1 MASIIIRPA
10 GPADAPAVR
19 NIYRPFVENSA
30 VTFEVELPSVA
41 DFEER
46 ISPEVK
52 LYPFLVA
59 EEEGGPILGYSYAGR
74 QMDRAAYQ
82 WNATLSVYLGNCRR
96 QGLGTALYLALMDI
110 LKLQNIHNVYGGV
123 TWPNPA
129 SEALHLKLGFS
140 LLGRYRL
147 TGFKAGLWHDVVWF
161 EKRLLGEEDV
171 SGELAPLPP
180 SPLIF
185 FKDLEPDKVASSLGR
200 YRLKM
205 Q

>member
-19 NIYRPFVENSA
+19 SIYSPFVENSA
-30 VTFEVELPSVA
+30 ITFEVEVPSVA
-41 DFEER
+41 DFEGR
-46 ISPEVK
+46 INPSPKV
-52 LYPFLVA
+52 YPFLVA
-59 EEEGGPILGYSYAGR
+59 EEEGGPILGYSYAAR

-96 QGLGTALYLALMDI
+96 QGLGAVLYLALMDI

-140 LLGRYRL
+140 LLGRYRR

-161 EKRLLGEEDV
+161 EKRLMGEENV
-171 SGELAPLPP
+171 NGELVSPP
-180 SPLIF
+180 PPLIF
-185 FKDLEPDKVASSLGR
+185 F
-200 YRLKM
+200 
-205 Q
+205 